1 MNRGQVPNG
10 HRRRLFVAT
19 RNIVF
24 MHKRRKLATYKGK
37 CGVCKFLRQLE
48 IRSESWLNYVYNP
61 F

>member
-1 MNRGQVPNG
+1 
-10 HRRRLFVAT
+10 
-19 RNIVF
+19 